1 MLLRSRL
8 IYKLLKSVTS
18 AVGFGDLRQ
27 FGNAP
32 VDGNIYYASHC
43 YFFRLNLKKGKQR
56 ENYDF

>member
-8 IYKLLKSVTS
+8 IYKLLNSVTS

-32 VDGNIYYASHC
+32 VDGNIYYESHC
-43 YFFRLNLKKGKQR
+43 YFSRLNLKKVKQCE
-56 ENYDF
+56 ENDF